1 MSVERAKDDLE
12 DLAGPARA
20 RLGDMTRDERS
31 EANQV
36 RRQDEIRGK
45 RPGEHVQQDARDAR
59 DDFSD

>member
-1 MSVERAKDDLE
+1 
-12 DLAGPARA
+12 
-20 RLGDMTRDERS
+20 MTRDERS
-31 EANQV
+31 EADQV